1 MKKLALLLSFVFL
14 WLSSCKTNLIN
25 QKIDRKK
32 EGVWIEKYSLD
43 SAQYKSIGKYRNDE
57 PIKKWNYYQNS
68 VLIKSEKYR
77 RKYCLTRFYHLNGTI
92 QSKGKTFLDSS
103 TQYAHWYYS
112 GNWKFYNEKGKLIA
126 KRFYEKGNLVSE
138 TIVQN

>member
-57 PIKKWNYYQNS
+57 PIKKWKYYQNS
-68 VLIKSEKYR
+68 KLIKREKYR
-77 RKYCLTRFYHLNGTI
+77 QKDCFTSIYHLNGKI
-92 QSKGKTFLDSS
+92 QSKGKTILDNS

-112 GNWKFYNEKGKLIA
+112 GTWNFYNEKGQLIA
-126 KRFYEKGNLVSE
+126 KRFYEKGNLVKE
-138 TIVQN
+138 TTVKN